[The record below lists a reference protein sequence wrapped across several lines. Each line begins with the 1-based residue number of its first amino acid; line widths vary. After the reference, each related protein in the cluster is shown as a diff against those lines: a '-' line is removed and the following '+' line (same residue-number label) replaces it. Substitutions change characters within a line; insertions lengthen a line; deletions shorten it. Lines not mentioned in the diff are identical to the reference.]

1 MPTHYKI
8 GTRGSLLALTQCG
21 QVKDQLEKLTG
32 DTFELVVIKTQGDI
46 IQNAPLWQLDGKD
59 FFTKELD
66 EALLSGAVDLVVHS
80 YKDLGSVRPEGIT
93 LAAVTKRT
101 FAHDVLLI
109 RNETIPTIATKKEFI
124 VGTSSPRRIVN
135 IEKYLSA
142 YLPKA
147 DSQLMVKTKM
157 LRGNVNTRI
166 QKLVDGE
173 FDAIVLALPGIERLA
188 LTPSSNIELTR
199 LLKNINFMVLPQ
211 SQFPSSASQ
220 GALGIECSKN
230 RHDHGEL
237 LQKLKKMEDPST
249 LEEVSRERLA
259 FNKYG
264 GGCHLAV
271 GINVKKI
278 VKNQRHYFIH
288 SHKGFLEGNDI
299 DLHSL
304 EAVEGRNLP
313 TFLTPP
319 KHFNGH
325 PKNDELIIKESIPV
339 ELPNESAIYVTSKYC
354 FHALK
359 ANQANSLYAAGT
371 KTMKELAK
379 LGYWVNGSADS
390 NGDEEIKLIR
400 SSQALALMVNH
411 NSPLYILSNDQAQT
425 TIEKA
430 ILKSCYTRKINSNV
444 GPVFEQT
451 MNNCEVFFWSSF
463 HQYQTYTEKFPSIK
477 NKIHTCG
484 LGKTLDQFLEKKIDI
499 IPMASM
505 NEFNQWIGSTS
516 QI

>member
-21 QVKDQLEKLTG
+21 QVKDQLEKITG

-109 RNETIPTIATKKEFI
+109 KNETIPTIATKKEFI

-135 IEKYLSA
+135 IEKYLKD
-142 YLPKA
+142 YLPSA
-147 DSQLMVKTKM
+147 ASDLSVKTKM

-188 LTPSSNIELTR
+188 LTAESNKELTR
-199 LLKNINFMVLPQ
+199 LLKNVNFMVLPQ

-220 GALGIECSKN
+220 GALGIEGAKN
-230 RHDHGEL
+230 RNDQGDL
-237 LQKLKKMEDPST
+237 FQKLKKMEDNAT

-278 VKNQRHYFIH
+278 MKNQKAYFIH
-288 SHKGFLEGNDI
+288 AHKGFLNDQDVDI
-299 DLHSL
+299 HSL
-304 EAVEGRNLP
+304 EGRTLP
-313 TFLTPP
+313 TFLTAP
-319 KHFNGH
+319 KYFNGH
-325 PKNDELIIKESIPV
+325 PKNDELITKELLPV
-339 ELPNESAIYVTSKYC
+339 ELPKDAAVYVTSKYC
-354 FHALK
+354 YQALK
-359 ANQANSLYAAGT
+359 GARPQSLYAAGT
-371 KTMKELAK
+371 KSMKDLAK

-390 NGDEEIKLIR
+390 SGDDEIKLLR
-400 SSQALALMVNH
+400 SSKALSLMVSND
-411 NSPLYILSNDQAQT
+411 SQLVVLSNDQAFT
-425 TIEKA
+425 KIENALVKA
-430 ILKSCYTRKINSNV
+430 CYTRKVNNNISDEFQKMIND
-444 GPVFEQT
+444 
-451 MNNCEVFFWSSF
+451 CEVFYWSSF
-463 HQYQTYTEKFPSIK
+463 HQYQTYTEKFPNLK
-477 NKIHTCG
+477 NKTHTCG
-484 LGKTLDQFLEKKIDI
+484 LGKTFDQFLEKNIPI

-505 NEFNQWIGSTS
+505 NEFNQWVGAN
-516 QI
+516 

>member
-66 EALLSGAVDLVVHS
+66 DALLSGAVDLVVHS

-101 FAHDVLLI
+101 FAHDILLI
-109 RNETIPTIATKKEFI
+109 RNETIAKIPQKNDFI

-135 IEKYLSA
+135 IETHLKD

-147 DSQLMVKTKM
+147 SAELSVKTKM

-166 QKLVDGE
+166 QKLIDGE
-173 FDAIVLALPGIERLA
+173 FDAIILALPGIERLA
-188 LTPSSNIELTR
+188 MTTSSMTELTR
-199 LLKNINFMVLPQ
+199 LLKNINFMILPQ

-220 GALGIECSKN
+220 GALGIECFKN
-230 RHDHGEL
+230 RMDNGAL
-237 LQKLKKMEDPST
+237 LSKLKMMEDADT
-249 LEEVSRERLA
+249 VEEVSRERVA

-278 VKNQRHYFIH
+278 KKNEHAYFIH
-288 SHKGFLEGNDI
+288 SHRGFHNGETI
-299 DLHSL
+299 DQHSL
-304 EAVEGRNLP
+304 EGRTLCA
-313 TFLTPP
+313 FVAPP
-319 KHFNGH
+319 KAFNGH
-325 PKNDELIIKESIPV
+325 PIQDELISKEIIPIDLKDSRSV
-339 ELPNESAIYVTSKYC
+339 YVTSKYC
-354 FHALK
+354 FDAIAELK
-359 ANQANSLYAAGT
+359 PQSLFAAGT

-379 LGYWVNGSADS
+379 RGYWVNATADS
-390 NGDEEIKLIR
+390 SGDEEISLLR
-400 SSQALALMVNH
+400 SSKALSLMVDTTTT
-411 NSPLYILSNDQAQT
+411 LDVLSNDEAKT
-425 TIEKA
+425 TIKNAKIKA
-430 ILKSCYTRKINSNV
+430 CYKRVVSQNVSEHFKSQILECD
-444 GPVFEQT
+444 
-451 MNNCEVFFWSSF
+451 VFFWTSF
-463 HQYQTYTEKFPSIK
+463 HQYSTYLKQFPTIAQ
-477 NKIHTCG
+477 KIHTCG
-484 LGKTLDQFLEKKIDI
+484 IGKTFDQFLDHKIEV
-499 IPMASM
+499 IPMSSM
-505 NEFNQWIGSTS
+505 KEFNHWIENKN
-516 QI
+516 